1 MKRIFFNLTFWV
13 LTAII
18 LGVWIG
24 HFYPKL
30 ALMPILEKPIKLNL
44 FITDIEIKTTFAEF
58 LSSLFISIIK
68 LFINPIIFLT
78 ITLGI
83 ASMSDLKK
91 AGKVGAKALLYFE
104 IVTSFALVI
113 GIAAAWLIQPGDG
126 IDATA
131 ISGGNKW

>member
-1 MKRIFFNLTFWV
+1 MKKLFFNLSFWV

-30 ALMPILEKPIKLNL
+30 ALMTILEKPIKLNL
-44 FITDIEIKTTFAEF
+44 FITDIEIKTTLAEF

-113 GIAAAWLIQPGDG
+113 GIAAAWLSQVMVLMRL
-126 IDATA
+126 
-131 ISGGNKW
+131 